1 MEEAGDLVGEAA
13 VLVVDEGIEDLG
25 GAGEGEDVVVS
36 QDSRDEGGV
45 AGGQHN
51 FLAGA
56 THLDDA
62 VALEAHGDDEAVVLD
77 EVAVHGAVDLHN
89 TDIEVGGIDD
99 LDGTVVCVDVF
110 GAVVFLYMVVEGLG
124 S

>member
-1 MEEAGDLVGEAA
+1 MRNTNFLKKELLLGDVEEAGDLVGEGA
-13 VLVVDEGIEDLG
+13 VHVVNEGIEDFG
-25 GAGEGEDVVVS
+25 GGGEGENVVVGK
-36 QDSRDEGGV
+36 DGRDEGGV

-62 VALEAHGDDEAVVLD
+62 GALEAHGDDEAVVLD
-77 EVAVHGAVDLHN
+77 EVAVHGTVDLHD

-99 LDGTVVCVDVF
+99 LDGTVV
-110 GAVVFLYMVVEGLG
+110 
-124 S
+124 